1 MRLQPVEK
9 HQTGKL
15 FSLIHLDMFQI
26 AFFIFIFLLGSIP
39 FGLLISRYWLK
50 IDIRQQGSG
59 NIGMT
64 NVMRVGGKLPGI
76 MTFVLDFGKGSL
88 AVLLA
93 QTVFSMSETVPETRL
108 LLLSITGVVVVCG
121 HVFSV
126 FLRFK
131 GGKGISTLFGVLA
144 VLNLSIGLIASLV
157 WAGMFLWKKIS
168 SLSAITMLMILP
180 WLFLLVPWLANETPV
195 LTMFFLFLL
204 LSSLLIFKHRGN
216 IQRLLKGQEGQLS
229 SNKKD

>member
-1 MRLQPVEK
+1 LRLQPVEK
-9 HQTGKL
+9 HKTGKL

-50 IDIRQQGSG
+50 IDIRQHGSG

-64 NVMRVGGKLPGI
+64 NVIRVGGKLPGI

-93 QTVFSMSETVPETRL
+93 QTVFSVSETVPEARL
-108 LLLSITGVVVVCG
+108 LLLSITGVVVVSG

-195 LTMFFLFLL
+195 WTIFLLYLL
-204 LSSLLIFKHRGN
+204 LSLLLLFKHRGN
-216 IQRLLKGQEGQLS
+216 IQRLLKGQEGHLS

>member
-1 MRLQPVEK
+1 MALL
-9 HQTGKL
+9 GFFL
-15 FSLIHLDMFQI
+15 FV
-26 AFFIFIFLLGSIP
+26 FLLGSIP

-50 IDIRQQGSG
+50 IDIRRQGSG

-76 MTFVLDFGKGSL
+76 LTFVLDFGKGSV

-93 QTVFSMSETVPETRL
+93 QTYFTASETDPGTQL
-108 LLLSITGVVVVCG
+108 IILSTAGIAVVCG

-144 VLNLSIGLIASLV
+144 ALQLNIGICAALV
-157 WAGMFLWKKIS
+157 WVGVFMWKRIS
-168 SLSAITMLMILP
+168 SLSAITMLAVLP
-180 WLFLLVPWLANETPV
+180 WLFLLIPWLQNETPV
-195 LTMFFLFLL
+195 WPMFFLFLL
-204 LSSLLIFKHRGN
+204 LSSLLIFKHREN

-229 SNKKD
+229 SNNKSQ

>member
-1 MRLQPVEK
+1 MY
-9 HQTGKL
+9 
-15 FSLIHLDMFQI
+15 LI
-26 AFFIFIFLLGSIP
+26 IFYILIFLLGGIP

-64 NVMRVGGKLPGI
+64 NVMRVGGKLPGLL
-76 MTFVLDFGKGSL
+76 TFLLDFGKGSL

-93 QTVFSMSETVPETRL
+93 KTFVMPLINEIETQKIF
-108 LLLSITGVVVVCG
+108 LSLAGVIVVSG

-144 VLNLSIGLIASLV
+144 VLNLYIGICA
-157 WAGMFLWKKIS
+157 AGIWLAMFLWKHIS
-168 SLSAITMLMILP
+168 SLSGITMLTVLP
-180 WLFLLVPWLANETPV
+180 WLFLILPWLKNESPV
-195 LTMFFLFLL
+195 WSVFFLFLL
-204 LSSLLIFKHRGN
+204 LSFLLVYKHREN
-216 IQRLLKGQEGQLS
+216 IKRMLKGQEGQLS
-229 SNKKD
+229 AGKNNNSLN

>member
-1 MRLQPVEK
+1 MLQ
-9 HQTGKL
+9 
-15 FSLIHLDMFQI
+15 IC
-26 AFFIFIFLLGSIP
+26 FFIFIFLLGSIP
-39 FGLLISRYWLK
+39 FGLLISRYWLN

-76 MTFVLDFGKGSL
+76 ITFVLDFGKGSL

-93 QTVFSMSETVPETRL
+93 QTFFPISETISETRL
-108 LLLSITGVVVVCG
+108 LFISITGVVVVCG

-144 VLNLSIGLIASLV
+144 VMQLSIGFVAALI
-157 WAGMFLWKKIS
+157 WAGIFLWKKIS
-168 SLSAITMLMILP
+168 SLSAITMLIALP

-195 LTMFFLFLL
+195 WTMFFLFLL
-204 LSSLLIFKHRGN
+204 LSSLLIFMHREN

-229 SNKKD
+229 SNKKS

>member
-1 MRLQPVEK
+1 
-9 HQTGKL
+9 
-15 FSLIHLDMFQI
+15 
-26 AFFIFIFLLGSIP
+26 
-39 FGLLISRYWLK
+39 
-50 IDIRQQGSG
+50 
-59 NIGMT
+59 
-64 NVMRVGGKLPGI
+64 

-93 QTVFSMSETVPETRL
+93 QTVFSVSETVPEARL
-108 LLLSITGVVVVCG
+108 LLLSITGVVVVSG

-144 VLNLSIGLIASLV
+144 VLNLSIGLIASSV

-195 LTMFFLFLL
+195 WTIFLLYLL
-204 LSSLLIFKHRGN
+204 LSLVLLFKHRGN
-216 IQRLLKGQEGQLS
+216 IQRLLKGQESRLS

>member
-1 MRLQPVEK
+1 
-9 HQTGKL
+9 
-15 FSLIHLDMFQI
+15 MFQI
-26 AFFIFIFLLGSIP
+26 GFYILIFLLGSVP

-76 MTFVLDFGKGSL
+76 LTFLLDFGKGSL

-93 QTVFSMSETVPETRL
+93 QTAFPVSEIEPETQL
-108 LLLSITGVVVVCG
+108 IFLSIAGVVVVCG
-121 HVFSV
+121 HVFSL

-144 VLNLSIGLIASLV
+144 ILELNVGICAAFV
-157 WAGMFLWKKIS
+157 WAGMFFWKRVS
-168 SLSAITMLMILP
+168 SLSAITMLVVLP
-180 WLFLLVPWLANETPV
+180 WLFLLIPWLQNEPPV
-195 LTMFFLFLL
+195 WTMFFIFLL
-204 LSSLLIFKHRGN
+204 LSSLLIFKHREN

-229 SNKKD
+229 STKKS

>member
-1 MRLQPVEK
+1 
-9 HQTGKL
+9 
-15 FSLIHLDMFQI
+15 MFQI
-26 AFFIFIFLLGSIP
+26 GFYILIFLLGSVP

-76 MTFVLDFGKGSL
+76 LTFLLDFGKGSL

-93 QTVFSMSETVPETRL
+93 QTAFPVSEIEPETQL
-108 LLLSITGVVVVCG
+108 IFLSIAGVVVVCG
-121 HVFSV
+121 HVFSL

-144 VLNLSIGLIASLV
+144 ILELNVGICAAFV
-157 WAGMFLWKKIS
+157 WAGMFFWKRVS
-168 SLSAITMLMILP
+168 SLSAITMLVVLP
-180 WLFLLVPWLANETPV
+180 WLFLLVPWLQNETPV
-195 LTMFFLFLL
+195 WAMFFLFLL
-204 LSSLLIFKHRGN
+204 LSSLLIFKHREN

-229 SNKKD
+229 STKKS

>member
-1 MRLQPVEK
+1 
-9 HQTGKL
+9 
-15 FSLIHLDMFQI
+15 MFQI
-26 AFFIFIFLLGSIP
+26 GFFIFIFLLGSIP

-76 MTFVLDFGKGSL
+76 ITFMLDFGKGSL

-93 QTVFSMSETVPETRL
+93 QTAFPISEAVPEAQL
-108 LLLSITGVVVVCG
+108 LILTLAGIVVVCG

-126 FLRFK
+126 FLSFK

-144 VLNLSIGLIASLV
+144 VLHFSIALTAALV
-157 WAGMFLWKKIS
+157 WVGIFLWKKIS
-168 SLSAITMLMILP
+168 SLSAICMLIVLP
-180 WLFLLVPWLANETPV
+180 WLFLLFPWIQNETPFW
-195 LTMFFLFLL
+195 TMFFLFLL
-204 LSSLLIFKHRGN
+204 LSSLLIYKHREN
-216 IQRLLKGQEGQLS
+216 IQRLLNDQENQLR
-229 SNKKD
+229 

>member
-1 MRLQPVEK
+1 
-9 HQTGKL
+9 
-15 FSLIHLDMFQI
+15 MFQI
-26 AFFIFIFLLGSIP
+26 GFYILIFLLGSIP

-76 MTFVLDFGKGSL
+76 LTFLLDFGKGSL

-93 QTVFSMSETVPETRL
+93 QTAFPVSEIEPETQL
-108 LLLSITGVVVVCG
+108 IFLSIAGVVVVCG
-121 HVFSV
+121 HVFSL

-144 VLNLSIGLIASLV
+144 ILELNVGICAAFV
-157 WAGMFLWKKIS
+157 WAGMFFWKRVS
-168 SLSAITMLMILP
+168 SLSAITMLVVLP
-180 WLFLLVPWLANETPV
+180 WLFLLIPWLQNETPV
-195 LTMFFLFLL
+195 WAMFFLFLL
-204 LSSLLIFKHRGN
+204 LSSLLIFKHREN

-229 SNKKD
+229 STKKS

>member
-1 MRLQPVEK
+1 
-9 HQTGKL
+9 
-15 FSLIHLDMFQI
+15 MFQI
-26 AFFIFIFLLGSIP
+26 SFFIFIFLLGSIP

-50 IDIRQQGSG
+50 IDIRQEGSG

-64 NVMRVGGKLPGI
+64 NVMRVGGKIPGI
-76 MTFVLDFGKGSL
+76 MTFLLDFGKGSL

-93 QTVFSMSETVPETRL
+93 QTAFPVSEIAPEAQL
-108 LLLSITGVVVVCG
+108 LYPSLTGVVVVCG

-144 VLNLSIGLIASLV
+144 VLHFSIGLSAALV
-157 WAGMFLWKKIS
+157 WAGIFLWKKIS
-168 SLSAITMLMILP
+168 SLSAITMLFVLP
-180 WLFLLVPWLANETPV
+180 WLFILVPWLENETPV
-195 LTMFFLFLL
+195 WTMFFLFLL
-204 LSSLLIFKHRGN
+204 LSSLLIFKHRTN

>member
-1 MRLQPVEK
+1 
-9 HQTGKL
+9 
-15 FSLIHLDMFQI
+15 MFQI
-26 AFFIFIFLLGSIP
+26 GFYILIFLLGSVP

-76 MTFVLDFGKGSL
+76 LTFLLDFGKGSL

-93 QTVFSMSETVPETRL
+93 QTAFPVSEIEPETQL
-108 LLLSITGVVVVCG
+108 IFLSIAGVVVVCG
-121 HVFSV
+121 HVFSL

-144 VLNLSIGLIASLV
+144 ILELNVGICAAFV
-157 WAGMFLWKKIS
+157 WAGMFFWKRVS
-168 SLSAITMLMILP
+168 SLSAITMLIVLP
-180 WLFLLVPWLANETPV
+180 WLFLLVPWLQNETPV
-195 LTMFFLFLL
+195 WAMFFLFLL
-204 LSSLLIFKHRGN
+204 LSSLLIFKHREN
-216 IQRLLKGQEGQLS
+216 IRRLLKGQEGQLS

>member
-1 MRLQPVEK
+1 
-9 HQTGKL
+9 
-15 FSLIHLDMFQI
+15 MFQI
-26 AFFIFIFLLGSIP
+26 VFFILIFLLGSIP

-64 NVMRVGGKLPGI
+64 NVMRVGGKIPGI
-76 MTFVLDFGKGSL
+76 MTFLLDFGKGSL
-88 AVLLA
+88 AVFLTLKFFPVSEVEPEA
-93 QTVFSMSETVPETRL
+93 QLFLMS
-108 LLLSITGVVVVCG
+108 IAGVVVVCG

-144 VLNLSIGLIASLV
+144 VLNFSIGLSAVLV
-157 WAGMFLWKKIS
+157 WGGMFLWKKIS
-168 SLSAITMLMILP
+168 SLSAITMLMVFP
-180 WLFLLVPWLANETPV
+180 WLFLLVPWLKNETPV
-195 LTMFFLFLL
+195 WTMFFLFLL
-204 LSSLLIFKHRGN
+204 LSSLLIFKHREN